1 MKRGFCRVSM
11 MLLMMLLSSATAWA
25 DSTFGGG
32 DGTAKNPYIISTA
45 DHWNQLSTDVAAGT
59 TYNGKYFQMVD
70 DIDVGNKMVGC
81 PDSNGKSY
89 HTFNG
94 IFDGN
99 GHTLTVALSSNGD
112 WCAPFAFTYGAT
124 IKNLATAGTIS
135 TKGRYAGGVV
145 GRNGT
150 ANLTLTNVKSSVEIS
165 SSYNGEAIHGG
176 LVGYTINATLTG
188 CAFDGKLSG
197 SSSKKC
203 GGLVGWKTSTSGSS
217 ITLNNCVF
225 APTQVTISSTGSHPF
240 VVNNG
245 NATFNNCYYL
255 SNAFGTSQGKQ
266 ARSITISNLF
276 TIVPTGNA
284 TEFNTSGIT
293 AYQGNPCLKYDGVVY
308 AGSGDVVTLTF
319 IHNRGYNMNYK
330 VGDAYLPG
338 NDNDGYTLTMPNNNV
353 EIIAEMT
360 GTPLAQLSGSGK
372 ESEPYEI
379 PNTEAWDIVVSQ
391 VNNGSKA
398 YAKAYYRLDA
408 DITVTTM
415 VGTGAYPFKGHFD
428 GNSHKL
434 TVNYGT
440 ESAPFNEEY
449 CAPFRYV
456 KAAYIHDLHV
466 AGTIYTQKKFAAGII
481 AHSSLADI
489 DDLGL
494 DTQTKIENCRV
505 SVTINS
511 TVNGD
516 GTHAGFVSN
525 NTAGELSIEGCVFDG
540 SLLGSNSSN
549 CAGFVGWNETANS
562 SGRVYI
568 SNSLFAPKR
577 TEMVLEKTFARS
589 RNYWSTVFGL
599 TNCYCANYD
608 NNQGERVYSVTTDT
622 DDITMT
628 YNGGDATKSYTVS
641 GLSFYATGL
650 TFNNALYAEKA
661 KQLNLTLSGANQGET
676 YYTTTGELSLN
687 TDNNTYTLT
696 TSNDDAII
704 YVDRIETWGGTGT
717 GEDGDHPYIID
728 CTDRWIEFVNKVN
741 SGQGNFPTAYYKLTE
756 NIEVTTM
763 VGTERHPFKG
773 HFNGNSHKLT
783 VSYGSQDSPFYDE
796 YCAPFRYVKG
806 ADIQYLNVYGTIY
819 TQKKFAAGIVGK
831 AVGNNN
837 IAHCRSYVTINSS
850 VDGDGTHGGL
860 VANIGGGSTTI
871 TDCAFFGSL
880 LGSATDR
887 CGGLVGWTDGSSA
900 TISNCLFAPARVTV
914 NANGSATFSR
924 GNEPQISGCYFTYSL
939 GTVQGTLVYAD
950 MPASTLYTT
959 LNLFGQP
966 YYLPVKSPISDVSAS
981 DITANSA
988 IISWVGSEGCSDY
1001 QVRYR
1006 KCNAYFNGFEDGL
1019 ASDWTTIDADG
1030 DGHNWY
1036 VYNFQEY
1043 AHSGN
1048 RGVAS
1053 DSYVANNALTPDNWL
1068 ISPQLT
1074 LGGTLR
1080 VWLRGEREDYYQEHF
1095 AIYVSTT
1102 ETNPGENLESFVT
1115 LVPDQVTTL
1124 SYKEYTADL
1133 SSYAGQQG
1141 YIAIRHYNCHDVYTL
1156 LLDDFELFVPVEG
1169 GAWTTVG
1176 SANAEGTII
1185 DNLEPNTTYE
1195 YQIVYKNQGATYY
1208 SPSSI
1213 LTTRNDLVVPADLIA
1228 DNVTQN
1234 TATIGWTGY
1243 AEKYNLRYTKYAS
1256 TSEIAQVTLCVPED
1270 VWEDGTGYQML
1281 LDKNHTTFGTVI
1293 PEEGALTTSDNNS
1306 SVEELYANF
1315 EYKIPNN
1322 ADGDLNT
1329 SNFVSRNSVTIS
1341 IPAGMY
1347 DWCITNPTPGDRVW
1361 IASGNGNVGGRQNDF
1376 VFEPGKHYTFTV
1388 SLGGFNDCVDMS
1400 VSDIEGSTNR
1410 EWTTVN
1416 NIEVTSYTMSGLTPG
1431 SLYQVQVQSVKG
1443 NEQSEW
1449 SDVYFTTANGT
1460 DVSVKF
1466 APEGFATY
1474 YDGQHDLELPEDMKA
1489 YVVTGTGGSNDED
1502 GYTVTYTQIAGVG
1515 AETNTNVVPAKTA
1528 VLLQMPKADKA
1539 FYSTIGLTTASGSS
1553 YSGVNLLHGSDDGVT
1568 ADQMSSISSGKHYL
1582 LAYGKGEHSGVFGW
1596 YYGAEDGGA
1605 FASGAH
1611 KAWLTIPAGGS
1622 QARFLALPGYDG
1634 HATGI
1639 VNSEW
1644 LMVDGEW
1651 FTLDGR
1657 RLSGKPTKK
1666 GVYIHA
1672 GRKVVVK

>member
-1 MKRGFCRVSM
+1 MIMKRDFCRVAL
-11 MLLMMLLSSATAWA
+11 MLLMTLLSSATAWA
-25 DSTFGGG
+25 YSTFGGG
-32 DGTAKNPYIISTA
+32 DGTANNPYIISTA
-45 DHWNQLSTDVAAGT
+45 DHWNQLSTDVAAGK
-59 TYNGKYFQMVD
+59 TYSGKYFQMDD
-70 DIDVGNKMVGC
+70 DIDVGNKMVGY
-81 PDSNGKSY
+81 SNGKSY
-89 HTFNG
+89 YTFNG

-99 GHTLTVALSSNGD
+99 GHTLTVALSSNDD

-135 TKGRYAGGVV
+135 TGGRYAGGVV
-145 GRNGT
+145 GRSGT
-150 ANLTLTNVKSSVEIS
+150 ANLTLTNVKSSVEITS
-165 SSYNGEAIHGG
+165 TYNGEAIHGG

-225 APTQVTISSTGSHPF
+225 APSEVTIGSTGSHPF

-266 ARSITISNLF
+266 ARSITIYKDI

-293 AYQGNPCLKYDGVVY
+293 VYEGNPCLKYNGVLY

-319 IHNRGYNMNYK
+319 VHDFTGSSANYS
-330 VGDAYLPG
+330 VDEGISFSNN
-338 NDNDGYTLTMPNNNV
+338 NDIYTLTMPNDDVNIHVNM
-353 EIIAEMT
+353 IAPVLTIGFEGE
-360 GTPLAQLSGSGK
+360 GTADNPFRISNQGGWNDFVTL
-372 ESEPYEI
+372 
-379 PNTEAWDIVVSQ
+379 
-391 VNNGSKA
+391 VNNGSKYNNNSKE

-415 VGTGAYPFKGHFD
+415 VGTERHPFKGHFD

-456 KAAYIHDLHV
+456 KAADIHDLHV
-466 AGTIYTQKKFAAGII
+466 DGTIYTQKKFAAGII
-481 AHSSLADI
+481 AHSSLADSNDI
-489 DDLGL
+489 EW

-525 NTAGELSIEGCVFDG
+525 NTSGELNIEGCVFDG

-549 CAGFVGWNETANS
+549 CAGFVGWNERVNS

-608 NNQGERVYSVTTDT
+608 NNNQGERVYSVTTDT

-628 YNGGDATKSYTVS
+628 YNGGDATKSYNVS

-650 TFNNALYAEKA
+650 TFNNTLYAEKD
-661 KQLNLTLSGANQGET
+661 KQLNLTLSGANQDYT

-687 TDNNTYTLT
+687 TDNTYTLT
-696 TSNDDAII
+696 TSNHDVTIF
-704 YVDRIETWGGTGT
+704 VDEIGTWTGSGTGVE
-717 GEDGDHPYIID
+717 GNPYIINS
-728 CTDRWIEFVNKVN
+728 TDLWDYFVNKVN
-741 SGQGNFPTAYYKLTE
+741 KGNGYFTTAYYELGADIT
-756 NIEVTTM
+756 VTTM
-763 VGTERHPFKG
+763 VGTEGEEVHPFKG
-773 HFNGNSHKLT
+773 HFNGNNHKLT
-783 VSYGSQDSPFYDE
+783 FNRGTVSAPFNEE

-806 ADIQYLNVYGTIY
+806 ADIQYLNVDGTIY
-819 TQKKFAAGIVGK
+819 TQNKFAAGIVGK

-850 VDGDGTHGGL
+850 VDGDGSHGGL
-860 VANIGGGSTTI
+860 VANIVEGSTTI
-871 TDCAFFGSL
+871 ATCAFFGSL
-880 LGSATDR
+880 LGSNSSNCA
-887 CGGLVGWTDGSSA
+887 GFVGWADGNSA
-900 TISNCLFAPARVTV
+900 ISNCLFAPASVTV

-924 GNEPQISGCYFTYSL
+924 GNEPQISDCYFTYAL
-939 GTVQGTLVYAD
+939 GTVQGTLVYATA
-950 MPASTLYTT
+950 PEGTLYATID
-959 LNLFGQP
+959 LFGQP
-966 YYLPVKSPISDVSAS
+966 YYQPIDLPISDVSAS
-981 DITANSA
+981 DITTNSA
-988 IISWVGSEGCSDY
+988 IISWVGSGDANAY

-1036 VYNFQEY
+1036 AYNHEGY

-1068 ISPQLT
+1068 ISPKLT

-1080 VWLRGEREDYYQEHF
+1080 VWLRGERKDYYKEHF

-1102 ETNPGENLESFVT
+1102 DKNLESFVT

-1156 LLDDFELFVPVEG
+1156 LLDDFELFVPVG
-1169 GAWTTVG
+1169 GGTWTTVG

-1195 YQIVYKNQGATYY
+1195 YQVVYQNQYH
-1208 SPSSI
+1208 SSSSI
-1213 LTTRNDLVVPADLIA
+1213 LTTRNDLVVPADLSA
-1228 DNVTQN
+1228 DNVTTN
-1234 TATIGWTGY
+1234 KATIGWTGY
-1243 AEKYNLRYTKYAS
+1243 AEKYNLRYTNYDS
-1256 TSEIAQVTLCVPED
+1256 TSEIAQVTLNVPED

-1293 PEEGALTTSDNNS
+1293 PEEGALTS
-1306 SVEELYANF
+1306 SGNASPETYANF
-1315 EYKIPNN
+1315 EYKIPEN
-1322 ADGDLNT
+1322 ADGDL
-1329 SNFVSRNSVTIS
+1329 
-1341 IPAGMY
+1341 
-1347 DWCITNPTPGDRVW
+1347 
-1361 IASGNGNVGGRQNDF
+1361 
-1376 VFEPGKHYTFTV
+1376 
-1388 SLGGFNDCVDMS
+1388 
-1400 VSDIEGSTNR
+1400 
-1410 EWTTVN
+1410 
-1416 NIEVTSYTMSGLTPG
+1416 
-1431 SLYQVQVQSVKG
+1431 
-1443 NEQSEW
+1443 
-1449 SDVYFTTANGT
+1449 GT
-1460 DVSVKF
+1460 DNKPHARRPRVDSLRKWQCRWT
-1466 APEGFATY
+1466 PE
-1474 YDGQHDLELPEDMKA
+1474 
-1489 YVVTGTGGSNDED
+1489 
-1502 GYTVTYTQIAGVG
+1502 
-1515 AETNTNVVPAKTA
+1515 
-1528 VLLQMPKADKA
+1528 
-1539 FYSTIGLTTASGSS
+1539 
-1553 YSGVNLLHGSDDGVT
+1553 
-1568 ADQMSSISSGKHYL
+1568 
-1582 LAYGKGEHSGVFGW
+1582 
-1596 YYGAEDGGA
+1596 
-1605 FASGAH
+1605 
-1611 KAWLTIPAGGS
+1611 
-1622 QARFLALPGYDG
+1622 
-1634 HATGI
+1634 
-1639 VNSEW
+1639 
-1644 LMVDGEW
+1644 
-1651 FTLDGR
+1651 
-1657 RLSGKPTKK
+1657 
-1666 GVYIHA
+1666 
-1672 GRKVVVK
+1672 

>member
-1 MKRGFCRVSM
+1 MKRDFCRVAL
-11 MLLMMLLSSATAWA
+11 MLLMTLLSSATAWA

-32 DGTAKNPYIISTA
+32 DGTANNPYIISTA
-45 DHWNQLSTDVAAGT
+45 DHWNQLSTDVAAGK
-59 TYNGKYFQMVD
+59 TYSGKYFQMDD
-70 DIDVGNKMVGC
+70 DINVGNKMVGY
-81 PDSNGKSY
+81 SNGKSY
-89 HTFNG
+89 YTFNG

-99 GHTLTVALSSNGD
+99 GHTLTVALSSNDD

-135 TKGRYAGGVV
+135 TGGRYAGGVV

-150 ANLTLTNVKSSVEIS
+150 ANLTLTNVKSSVEITS
-165 SSYNGEAIHGG
+165 TYNGEAIHGG

-188 CAFDGKLSG
+188 CAFDGKLIG

-255 SNAFGTSQGKQ
+255 SDAFGTSQGKQ
-266 ARSITISNLF
+266 ARSITIYKDI

-293 AYQGNPCLKYDGVVY
+293 VYEGNPCLKYNGVLY
-308 AGSGDVVTLTF
+308 AGKDDVVTLTF
-319 IHNRGYNMNYK
+319 VHDFTGSSANYS
-330 VGDAYLPG
+330 VDEGISFSNN
-338 NDNDGYTLTMPNNNV
+338 NDIYTLTMPNDNV
-353 EIIAEMT
+353 YIRVQINAPVLTIGFEGE
-360 GTPLAQLSGSGK
+360 GTADNPFRISNQGGWNDFVTL
-372 ESEPYEI
+372 
-379 PNTEAWDIVVSQ
+379 
-391 VNNGSKA
+391 VNNGSKYNNNLEE

-408 DITVTTM
+408 DIEVTTM
-415 VGTGAYPFKGHFD
+415 VGTERHPFKGHFD
-428 GNSHKL
+428 GNGKTL
-434 TVNYGT
+434 TVSYG
-440 ESAPFNEEY
+440 SQDSPFNEEY

-456 KAAYIHDLHV
+456 KAAYIHGLHV

-481 AHSSLADI
+481 AHSSLADSN
-489 DDLGL
+489 DLVW

-511 TVNGD
+511 SVNGD

-525 NTAGELSIEGCVFDG
+525 NTAGTLSIEGCVFDG

-549 CAGFVGWNETANS
+549 CAGFVGWNERVNS

-568 SNSLFAPKR
+568 SNSLFAPEQ

-622 DDITMT
+622 GVSMT
-628 YNGGDATKSYTVS
+628 YNGGNATKSYTVS
-641 GLSFYATGL
+641 GLSFYDTGL
-650 TFNNALYAEKA
+650 TFNNTLYAEKD

-687 TDNNTYTLT
+687 TDNTYTLT
-696 TSNDDAII
+696 TSNHDVTIF
-704 YVDRIETWGGTGT
+704 VDEIGTWGGTGT
-717 GEDGDHPYIID
+717 GVEGDPYIINS
-728 CTDRWIEFVNKVN
+728 TDRWIEFVNKVN
-741 SGQGNFPTAYYKLTE
+741 SGKGNFPTAYYRLTE

-763 VGTERHPFKG
+763 VGTEVHPFKG
-773 HFNGNSHKLT
+773 HFDGNSQKLT
-783 VSYGSQDSPFYDE
+783 VNYGTESAHFNEE

-806 ADIQYLNVYGTIY
+806 ADIQKLNVDGAIY
-819 TQKKFAAGIVGK
+819 TQNKFAAGIVGK

-837 IAHCRSYVTINSS
+837 IAHCRSYITINSS

-860 VANIGGGSTTI
+860 VANIVEGSTTI
-871 TDCAFFGSL
+871 ATCAFFGSL

-887 CGGLVGWTDGSSA
+887 CGGLVGWADGNSA
-900 TISNCLFAPARVTV
+900 ISNCLFAPASVTV

-924 GNEPQISGCYFTYSL
+924 GNEPQISDCYFTYAL
-939 GTVQGTLVYAD
+939 GTVQGTQVYATA
-950 MPASTLYTT
+950 PEGTLYATID
-959 LNLFGQP
+959 LFGQP
-966 YYLPVKSPISDVSAS
+966 YYQPIDLPISDVSAS
-981 DITANSA
+981 DITTNSA
-988 IISWVGSEGCSDY
+988 IISWVGSGDANAY

-1036 VYNFQEY
+1036 VYNYQGY

-1053 DSYVANNALTPDNWL
+1053 DSYVANNALKPDNWL

-1102 ETNPGENLESFVT
+1102 DKNLESFVT

-1141 YIAIRHYNCHDVYTL
+1141 YIAIRHYNCEDVYTL

-1169 GAWTTVG
+1169 GAWTTVVN
-1176 SANAEGTII
+1176 ANNEGTTIA
-1185 DNLEPNTTYE
+1185 DLEPSTTYE
-1195 YQIVYKNQGATYY
+1195 YQVVYQNQYH
-1208 SPSSI
+1208 SSSSI
-1213 LTTRNDLVVPADLIA
+1213 LTTRNDLAVPADLIA

-1243 AEKYNLRYTKYAS
+1243 AEKYNLRYTKYDDS
-1256 TSEIAQVTLCVPED
+1256 TSGIAQVTLCVPED

-1293 PEEGALTTSDNNS
+1293 PEEGALTVPDPDEGAPTA
-1306 SVEELYANF
+1306 EQLYANF
-1315 EYKIPNN
+1315 EYKIPTN
-1322 ADGDLNT
+1322 ADGNLNT
-1329 SNFVSRNSVTIS
+1329 TNFVSRNSVTIS

-1361 IASGNGNVGGRQNDF
+1361 IASDNGNVGGRKNDF

-1400 VSDIEGSTNR
+1400 VSDIEEGSTR

-1416 NIEVTSYTMSGLTPG
+1416 DIASTSYTVEDLTPG

-1449 SDVYFTTANGT
+1449 SDVFFTTVNGT

-1474 YDGQHDLELPEDMKA
+1474 YDGQHDLELPKDMKA
-1489 YVVTGTGGSNDED
+1489 YVVTGTGGSNGED

-1515 AETNTNVVPAKTA
+1515 AVTNTNVVPAKTA
-1528 VLLQMPKADKA
+1528 VLLQMPKAGEA

-1553 YSGVNLLHGSDDGVT
+1553 YSGANLLHGSDDGVT
-1568 ADQMSSISSGKHYL
+1568 VDQMSISSGQHYL

-1596 YYGAEDGGA
+1596 YYGAEGGGA

-1611 KAWLTIPAGGS
+1611 KAWLTIPAGGN

>member
-1 MKRGFCRVSM
+1 M

-32 DGTAKNPYIISTA
+32 DGTANNPYIISTA
-45 DHWNQLSTDVAAGT
+45 DHWNQLSTDVAAGK
-59 TYNGKYFQMVD
+59 TYSGKYFQMDD
-70 DIDVGNKMVGC
+70 DIDVGNKMVGY
-81 PDSNGKSY
+81 SNGKSY
-89 HTFNG
+89 YTFNG
-94 IFDGN
+94 IFNGN
-99 GHTLTVALSSNGD
+99 GHTLTVALSSNDD
-112 WCAPFAFTYGAT
+112 WCAPFAFTFGAT

-188 CAFDGKLSG
+188 CAFDGKLIG

-225 APTQVTISSTGSHPF
+225 APSEVTISSTGSHPF

-255 SNAFGTSQGKQ
+255 SNTFGTSQGKQ
-266 ARSITISNLF
+266 ARSITIYKDI

-293 AYQGNPCLKYDGVVY
+293 GYEGNHCLKYNGVLY
-308 AGSGDVVTLTF
+308 AGKDDVVTLTF
-319 IHNRGYNMNYK
+319 VHDFTGSSANYS
-330 VGDAYLPG
+330 VDEGISFSNN
-338 NDNDGYTLTMPNNNV
+338 NDIYTLTMPNEDVHIHVQINAPPLTIGFDG
-353 EIIAEMT
+353 E
-360 GTPLAQLSGSGK
+360 GTADNPFRISNQGGWNDFVTL
-372 ESEPYEI
+372 
-379 PNTEAWDIVVSQ
+379 
-391 VNNGSKA
+391 VNNGSKYNDNLEE

-415 VGTGAYPFKGHFD
+415 VGTERHPFKGHFD

-434 TVNYGT
+434 TVSYGT

-456 KAAYIHDLHV
+456 KAADIHDLHV

-489 DDLGL
+489 NDLGL

-511 TVNGD
+511 SVNGD

-525 NTAGELSIEGCVFDG
+525 NTAGQLSIEGCVFDG

-549 CAGFVGWNETANS
+549 CAGFVGWNERVNS

-568 SNSLFAPKR
+568 SNSLFAPVR

-589 RNYWSTVFGL
+589 RTYIESVFGL
-599 TNCYCANYD
+599 TNCYCANYYN
-608 NNQGERVYSVTTDT
+608 NNQGERVYNVTTDT
-622 DDITMT
+622 GVTMT
-628 YNGGDATKSYTVS
+628 YNGGDATKSYNVS

-650 TFNNALYAEKA
+650 TFNNTLYAEKD
-661 KQLNLTLSGANQGET
+661 KQLNLTLSGANQNYT

-687 TDNNTYTLT
+687 TDNTYTLT

-704 YVDRIETWGGTGT
+704 YVDRIETWTGSGTGI
-717 GEDGDHPYIID
+717 EDSPYIID
-728 CTDRWIEFVNKVN
+728 STDRWIEFVNKVN
-741 SGQGNFPTAYYKLTE
+741 SGKGNFPTAYYKLTE
-756 NIEVTTM
+756 NITVTTM
-763 VGTERHPFKG
+763 VGTEGKEVHPFKG
-773 HFNGNSHKLT
+773 HFDGNSHKLT
-783 VSYGSQDSPFYDE
+783 VSYGSQGSPFNEE
-796 YCAPFRYVKG
+796 YCAPFRYIDG
-806 ADIQYLNVYGTIY
+806 ADIHNLHVAGAIY

-837 IAHCRSYVTINSS
+837 IANCRSYITINSS
-850 VDGDGTHGGL
+850 VNGDGTHGGL
-860 VANIGGGSTTI
+860 VANIVEGSTTI

-887 CGGLVGWTDGSSA
+887 CGGLVGWADGNSA
-900 TISNCLFAPARVTV
+900 ISNCLFAPASVTV

-939 GTVQGTLVYAD
+939 GTVQGTLVYAS

-959 LNLFGQP
+959 LNLFDQP

-1006 KCNAYFNGFEDGL
+1006 KCNAYLTGFENEQLPEG
-1019 ASDWTTIDADG
+1019 WTAIDADG

-1036 VYNFQEY
+1036 VYNIQGY

-1068 ISPQLT
+1068 ISPKLT

-1080 VWLRGEREDYYQEHF
+1080 VWLRGEREEYYKEHF

-1115 LVPDQVTTL
+1115 LVPDQETTL

-1213 LTTRNDLVVPADLIA
+1213 LTTRNDLAVPADLIA

-1243 AEKYNLRYTKYAS
+1243 AEKYNLRYTKYDS

-1400 VSDIEGSTNR
+1400 VSDIEEGSTR

-1416 NIEVTSYTMSGLTPG
+1416 NIEGTSYTMSDLTSG
-1431 SLYQVQVQSVKG
+1431 SLYQVQVQSVKD

-1449 SDVYFTTANGT
+1449 SDVFFTTVNGT

-1474 YDGQHDLELPEDMKA
+1474 YDGQHDLELPKDMKA
-1489 YVVTGTGGSNDED
+1489 YVVTGTGGSNGED
-1502 GYTVTYTQIAGVG
+1502 DYTVTYTQIAGVG

-1528 VLLQMPKADKA
+1528 VLLQMPKADEA

-1553 YSGVNLLHGSDDGVT
+1553 YSGANLLHGSDDGVT

-1582 LAYGKGEHSGVFGW
+1582 LAYGKGGHSGVFGW
-1596 YYGAEDGGA
+1596 YYGAENGGA

-1611 KAWLTIPAGGS
+1611 KAWLTIPAGGG